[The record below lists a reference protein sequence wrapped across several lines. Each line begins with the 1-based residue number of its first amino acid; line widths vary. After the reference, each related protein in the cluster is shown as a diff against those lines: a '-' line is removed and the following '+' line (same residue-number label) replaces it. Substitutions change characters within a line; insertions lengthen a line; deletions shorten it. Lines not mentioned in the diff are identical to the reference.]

1 MEAVGGIIMG
11 RGERTYTPRVRTT
24 RPLGSS
30 LSANAPPAKPH
41 PRPTAMDGLWYLPS
55 PLAQRLHQKSA
66 LGQLTKDGGILL
78 SVEEVMF
85 SHWYRHVPLPG
96 DGDWLGEQ
104 LAADPSVLSRVI
116 VMDVMRNGGE
126 LVVPVSHL
134 KDRYSNLHPATWA
147 VRWQRHESWKKHD
160 GFSQIRFQRTHD
172 VINWDELQNW
182 VETVIS
188 QGHRPELC
196 VMDDELDLTVYM
208 LSHELPVGDQRIPL
222 DLDKEENHQL
232 ERLLNQ
238 AVAIEGG
245 HFISDDLKWV
255 LPAFGIPHLSGRYL
269 REEEYMFLAHKDP
282 SDSLYQHL
290 AGQRLLLR
298 PGFKYGCKWRVYE
311 TEINT
316 EHAPWLVQPVGMAAE
331 TWEGVCLS
339 VRLAEGVNKRW
350 LCAIPDEATWSFL
363 NIRRSIGI

>member
-11 RGERTYTPRVRTT
+11 RRERTYTPRVRTT

-41 PRPTAMDGLWYLPS
+41 PRPIAMDGLWYLPS

-78 SVEEVMF
+78 TVEEVMF
-85 SHWYRHVPLPG
+85 SHWYRHVPLP
-96 DGDWLGEQ
+96 DDDDWLGNQ
-104 LAADPSVLSRVI
+104 LDADPSILSRVI

-134 KDRYSNLHPATWA
+134 KDRYQNLHPATWA

-172 VINWDELQNW
+172 VINWDELQHW
-182 VETVIS
+182 VETVVS
-188 QGHRPELC
+188 HGHRPELC

-208 LSHELPVGDQRIPL
+208 LSHESPVGDQRIPL
-222 DLDKEENHQL
+222 DLDEEENL
-232 ERLLNQ
+232 RLDSLLDQ

-245 HFISDDLKWV
+245 HFISDDLKWM
-255 LPAFGIPHLSGRYL
+255 LPAFGIQHLSGRYL
-269 REEEYMFLAHKDP
+269 REEEYMFLAQEDH

-316 EHAPWLVQPVGMAAE
+316 EHAPWLVQPVDMAAE

-350 LCAIPDEATWSFL
+350 LCAIPDEASWSFL
-363 NIRRSIGI
+363 SIRRSVGI